1 MKKIRKKK
9 ADKSRNTPNAFN
21 PSALTWTDNDGVHLL
36 EQGTPPSPD
45 QLDAMTKQFQESI
58 RNSPMW
64 SDMVRQF
71 GKKKAEELLLECRA
85 NLA

>member
-1 MKKIRKKK
+1 MKKNKKKK
-9 ADKSRNTPNAFN
+9 ADRLTRNPNAFN
-21 PSALTWTDNDGVHLL
+21 PSALTWADNDGIHVLD
-36 EQGTPPSPD
+36 QGTPPSPD
-45 QLDAMTKQFQESI
+45 QLEAMTKQFQESI

-85 NLA
+85 NLV